1 MTIWIPNL
9 KDAGG
14 PVYRQ
19 IAQAIRTA
27 VDDGTLKPGE
37 RLPTHRDLAYH
48 LGVTVG
54 TITRSYREAE
64 RIGLVAGE
72 VGRGTYVL
80 DNIQAQLL
88 SLIHI

>member
-1 MTIWIPNL
+1 MTIWLPNIE
-9 KDAGG
+9 GGSG

-19 IAQAIRTA
+19 IAHAIRSA
-27 VDDGTLKPGE
+27 VNDGSLKPGD

-64 RIGLVAGE
+64 RLGLVAGE
-72 VGRGTYVL
+72 VGRGTYV
-80 DNIQAQLL
+80 
-88 SLIHI
+88 